1 MPTLTIDRPSPKQD
15 LFLTAKDKKYIAFGG
30 A

>member
-1 MPTLTIDRPSPKQD
+1 MPTLTIDRPSARQE
-15 LFLTAKDKKYIAFGG
+15 LFLEADKKYIAFGG

>member
-1 MPTLTIDRPSPKQD
+1 MPTLTIGQPNGRQK
-15 LFLTAKDKKYIAFGG
+15 LFLNADKKYIAFGG

>member
-1 MPTLTIDRPSPKQD
+1 MPTLTIPKPSDKQK
-15 LFLTAKDKKYIAFGG
+15 LFLMADKKYIAFGG

>member
-1 MPTLTIDRPSPKQD
+1 MPTLTIGQPNERQE
-15 LFLTAKDKKYIAFGG
+15 LFLTADKKYIAFGG

>member
-1 MPTLTIDRPSPKQD
+1 MPTLTIPRPSEKQK
-15 LFLTAKDKKYIAFGG
+15 LFLTADKKYIAFGG

>member
-1 MPTLTIDRPSPKQD
+1 MATIFIEEPNEKQK
-15 LFLTAKDKKYIAFGG
+15 LFLSADKKHIGYGG

>member
-1 MPTLTIDRPSPKQD
+1 MPTLTIKKPSPRQE
-15 LFLTAKDKKYIAFGG
+15 LFLAGDKKFIAFGG

>member
-1 MPTLTIDRPSPKQD
+1 MPTLTIDSPNEKQK
-15 LFLTAKDKKYIAFGG
+15 LFLTADRKYIAFGG